1 MIPKTYNHKYSKKKQ
16 LFICRSW
23 WNYQKISP
31 YISISIFFHS
41 FVVIFTTRNFLITS
55 THNICSKNQIFQL
68 CTSIL
73 QIIIFYLFQL
83 FYLLNHTIMRFIC
96 ILFIIVYS
104 YQQNFVNISLNRLCI
119 LSVFHLKTYLQL
131 LKKIISFKEST
142 VYSIS
147 FPITYIILIHIA
159 AAPAVFN
166 SNINIKDLDG
176 SITWIMYNSR
186 DWSIAYNSGDTYK
199 PDDNAAGLVATDVVI
214 DGEGT

>member
-1 MIPKTYNHKYSKKKQ
+1 
-16 LFICRSW
+16 
-23 WNYQKISP
+23 
-31 YISISIFFHS
+31 
-41 FVVIFTTRNFLITS
+41 
-55 THNICSKNQIFQL
+55 
-68 CTSIL
+68 
-73 QIIIFYLFQL
+73 
-83 FYLLNHTIMRFIC
+83 MRFIC